1 MYIHV
6 HFVHFKVSLL
16 WLMLRGPND
25 YKLLLIG
32 ENLDCV
38 IRLSLY
44 IHIKI
49 VNLEKIL
56 IQYCQRQCLIIM
68 GNNYLILG
76 CGITQRKRES

>member
-6 HFVHFKVSLL
+6 HFVHFKVPLL
-16 WLMLRGPND
+16 LLMLRGPND
-25 YKLLLIG
+25 HKLLLIG

-38 IRLSLY
+38 IGLSLY
-44 IHIKI
+44 IHTEI

-56 IQYCQRQCLIIM
+56 IQYCQRQYLIIM

-76 CGITQRKRES
+76 